1 MEKKLRTL
9 PSSESACLVGK
20 IELYLREYIS
30 PEALEVLK
38 MAFQSIG
45 QRLGF
50 VSAGDAYRALERK
63 VRRMESASKA
73 KDAKIAAKDETIAE
87 KDGIIAEKDGIIAA
101 KDETIEMQECKIAEL
116 EAKLAEMR
124 K

>member
-1 MEKKLRTL
+1 MD
-9 PSSESACLVGK
+9 
-20 IELYLREYIS
+20 EYVS
-30 PEALEVLK
+30 RKALEVLK

-50 VSAGDAYRALERK
+50 VSAGDEYRALERK

-73 KDAKIAAKDETIAE
+73 KDAEITEKDNALAE
-87 KDGIIAEKDGIIAA
+87 KDRR
-101 KDETIEMQECKIAEL
+101 IAEL
-116 EAKLAEMR
+116 EAKLAEMQ

>member
-1 MEKKLRTL
+1 M
-9 PSSESACLVGK
+9 
-20 IELYLREYIS
+20 REYIS

-73 KDAKIAAKDETIAE
+73 KDAKIAE
-87 KDGIIAEKDGIIAA
+87 KDRR
-101 KDETIEMQECKIAEL
+101 IAEL
-116 EAKLAEMR
+116 EAKLAEMQ